1 MNKIN
6 VVYTHGGSTIPSYD
20 KKKLQYATA
29 WMNLKDIM
37 LNEISQL
44 QKDKYYMTLLI

>member
-6 VVYTHGGSTIPSYD
+6 VVYTHGGILLI